1 MGLLDKVKSSLGLNP
16 SSHPHDRMGPKK
28 FLIVDDNVLLTKSL
42 STFFRHK
49 GHACEWL
56 NHPSH
61 VEAWLVENNCDAI
74 ILDLLMPG
82 IDGLSLLAR
91 IREKYPD
98 LPVVIFTG
106 MGYDEE
112 KMQKG
117 RDLGA
122 NGFVSKSL
130 PPSELYNAIMRT
142 FV

>member
-1 MGLLDKVKSSLGLNP
+1 MSLLDKVKSSLGLTP

-61 VEAWLVENNCDAI
+61 VESWLAENECDAI

-82 IDGLSLLAR
+82 IDGLSLLAL
-91 IREKYPD
+91 IREKHPS

-106 MGYDEE
+106 LGYDEE
-112 KMQKG
+112 KMKKG
-117 RDLGA
+117 RELGA